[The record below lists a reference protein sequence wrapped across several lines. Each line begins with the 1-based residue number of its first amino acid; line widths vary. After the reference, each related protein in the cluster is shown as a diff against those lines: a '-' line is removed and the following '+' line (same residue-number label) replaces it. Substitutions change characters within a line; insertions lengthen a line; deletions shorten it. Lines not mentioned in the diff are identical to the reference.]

1 MKYYKREIIEGFQ
14 SRLIIISGRLLEN
27 ITCFPQ
33 INSNWFFCG
42 KNSLLVKSCIAEIE
56 KFKKKV
62 STKRNVPAKREFRKI
77 WTLKG

>member
-1 MKYYKREIIEGFQ
+1 M
-14 SRLIIISGRLLEN
+14 
-27 ITCFPQ
+27 TCFLQ
-33 INSNWFFCG
+33 INSDWFFCG
-42 KNSLLVKSCIAEIE
+42 KISLLVKSCIAEIE